1 MNQKVTVLIAD
12 DEQAIR
18 TGLKAIVTRMLDQA
32 LVVSCVGT
40 GQQALEDLRRFR
52 PDIAIVDIN
61 MPDVDGLELSRY
73 LFENC
78 PDTRMILISG
88 HSEFEYAQ
96 RALQYHVTD
105 YILKPIT
112 RAKLN
117 SLEERLIAIQS
128 ELSADVRRG
137 TPGMKACGCVSARRF
152 TRGIWPQWANC

>member
-61 MPDVDGLELSRY
+61 MPDVDGLEVIRRSREMELPTRFLILSGY
-73 LFENC
+73 
-78 PDTRMILISG
+78 G
-88 HSEFEYAQ
+88 EFSYAQ
-96 RALQYHVTD
+96 KAIRYGVKT
-105 YILKPIT
+105 YFLKPLNVEEFRIVLLQQCQEVLSHRKNAAADEQEIT
-112 RAKLN
+112 RLMCMWN
-117 SLEERLIAIQS
+117 R
-128 ELSADVRRG
+128 
-137 TPGMKACGCVSARRF
+137 
-152 TRGIWPQWANC
+152 